1 MLYVVGVGPGDP
13 EYITL
18 KALRTL
24 ERCAVVAGWRSVVER
39 LPLDGKEVV
48 YLTYQNQEA
57 ELRRLAEASLG
68 RDVCIAVHGDPAV
81 SDWELMRRIRSLGV
95 PYEVV
100 SGVSFLN
107 VALARAGLDAA
118 HVVLISQHASEPQ
131 EIAECGDRALVI
143 VTPPDP
149 QGRRRLAERLRRYSE
164 RGCAIYLMED
174 LTLPTERVFLAV
186 PDDVTKAG
194 ALSAVV
200 VNCSHGIPKSPTSE
214 TRGALH

>member
-100 SGVSFLN
+100 SQGGVDLLQHFNPDWNHGYAPPLLN
-107 VALARAGLDAA
+107 IIQCV
-118 HVVLISQHASEPQ
+118 
-131 EIAECGDRALVI
+131 
-143 VTPPDP
+143 
-149 QGRRRLAERLRRYSE
+149 ERLYPCLLIGGGHLST
-164 RGCAIYLMED
+164 
-174 LTLPTERVFLAV
+174 LTEPLV
-186 PDDVTKAG
+186 PHVKLCGGVTATATG
-194 ALSAVV
+194 
-200 VNCSHGIPKSPTSE
+200 
-214 TRGALH
+214 